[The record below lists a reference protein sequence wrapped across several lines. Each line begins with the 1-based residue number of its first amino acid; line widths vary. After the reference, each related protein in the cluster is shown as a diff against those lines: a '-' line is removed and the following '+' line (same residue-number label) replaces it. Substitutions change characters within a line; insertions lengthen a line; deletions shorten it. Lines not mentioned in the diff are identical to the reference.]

1 MNLTPYL
8 LSLLI
13 ALSAGT
19 SHAAGAPHTPYAL
32 KGTEVFAMPKPHLN
46 KQYEVYVVLPAD
58 YDASEKRYPVIYLTD
73 TDYAF
78 PLVRS
83 IANRINVH
91 GVGVEPHILVGLSY
105 AKGDTGTES
114 RNRDYT
120 LARYDI
126 DPSTPGKYGMAKQY
140 LEYLTDTV
148 FPAVEAK
155 YRINTR
161 RRIFVGHS
169 YGSLLG
175 LQALLSEPKLFSHYI
190 LGSPSLWY
198 DRRLA
203 FEMEQRYA
211 KQHKE
216 MPAKV
221 RFYIGSYETLNPGK
235 PRYSSENDM
244 VGDMRRFVA
253 QLRSHQY
260 RGLDVDSAVLDDEDH
275 ATVFPG
281 VITRGL
287 MWALPAKE

>member
-1 MNLTPYL
+1 MKLLRFLLPALFALHAAAANAVATTTPY
-8 LSLLI
+8 
-13 ALSAGT
+13 T
-19 SHAAGAPHTPYAL
+19 L
-32 KGTEVFAMPKPHLN
+32 KGTDVVVMPKTHLN
-46 KQYEVYVVLPAD
+46 KQYEVYVVLPPD
-58 YDASEKRYPVIYLTD
+58 YEATDKRYPVMYVTD

-83 IANRINVH
+83 IASRIAVH
-91 GVGVEPHILVGLSY
+91 GVGVEPFILVGLSY
-105 AKGDTGTES
+105 AKGDTATES

-120 LARYDI
+120 MGRFEV
-126 DPSTPGKYGMAKQY
+126 DPKVPTKYGMAQHY
-140 LEYLTDTV
+140 MDYLTTTV
-148 FPAVEAK
+148 FPTVEAN

-175 LQALLSEPKLFSHYI
+175 LQALLTQPKLFSHYI

-198 DRRLA
+198 DKRLV
-203 FEMEQRYA
+203 FDLEQRYA

-260 RGLDVDSAVLDDEDH
+260 RGLDVDSMVLDDEDH
-275 ATVFPG
+275 ATVFPA
-281 VITRGL
+281 VISRGI
-287 MWALPAKE
+287 MWALPPKD

>member
-1 MNLTPYL
+1 M
-8 LSLLI
+8 
-13 ALSAGT
+13 
-19 SHAAGAPHTPYAL
+19 
-32 KGTEVFAMPKPHLN
+32 
-46 KQYEVYVVLPAD
+46 
-58 YDASEKRYPVIYLTD
+58 YLTD

-78 PLVRS
+78 PVVRS
-83 IANRINVH
+83 IANRIKVH
-91 GVGVEPHILVGLSY
+91 GVGVEPFILVGLSY

-120 LARYDI
+120 PARSDT
-126 DPSTPGKYGMAKQY
+126 DHSVPSKYGMARPY
-140 LEYLTDTV
+140 LDYLISTV
-148 FPAVEAK
+148 FPTVEAR
-155 YRINTR
+155 YRINAR

-175 LQALLSEPKLFSHYI
+175 LQALTTEPKLFSHYI

-211 KQHKE
+211 KEHKE
-216 MPAKV
+216 MPARV

-244 VGDMRRFVA
+244 VGDLNRFVA
-253 QLRSHQY
+253 QLRSRQY
-260 RGLDVDSAVLDDEDH
+260 RSLDVDSMVLQDEDH

-281 VITRGL
+281 LITRGL
-287 MWALPAKE
+287 MWALPPKE

>member
-1 MNLTPYL
+1 
-8 LSLLI
+8 
-13 ALSAGT
+13 
-19 SHAAGAPHTPYAL
+19 
-32 KGTEVFAMPKPHLN
+32 
-46 KQYEVYVVLPAD
+46 
-58 YDASEKRYPVIYLTD
+58 
-73 TDYAF
+73 
-78 PLVRS
+78 
-83 IANRINVH
+83 
-91 GVGVEPHILVGLSY
+91 
-105 AKGDTGTES
+105 
-114 RNRDYT
+114 
-120 LARYDI
+120 
-126 DPSTPGKYGMAKQY
+126 
-140 LEYLTDTV
+140 V
-148 FPAVEAK
+148 FPTVEAN

-175 LQALLSEPKLFSHYI
+175 LQALLTQPKLFSHYI

-198 DRRLA
+198 DKRLV
-203 FEMEQRYA
+203 FDLEQRHA

-260 RGLDVDSAVLDDEDH
+260 RGLDVDSIVLDDEDH

-281 VITRGL
+281 VISRGI
-287 MWALPAKE
+287 MWALPPKD